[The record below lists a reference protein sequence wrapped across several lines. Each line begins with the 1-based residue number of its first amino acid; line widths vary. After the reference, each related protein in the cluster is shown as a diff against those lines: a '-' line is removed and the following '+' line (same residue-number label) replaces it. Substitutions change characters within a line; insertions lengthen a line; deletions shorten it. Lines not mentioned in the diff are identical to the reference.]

1 LTLLDVSVLSHGW
14 LRVIKAVFE
23 SDAAQVSFYLTTAL
37 AIDFMLVTMNVP
49 VRIPAQSQPVF

>member
-1 LTLLDVSVLSHGW
+1 
-14 LRVIKAVFE
+14 VIKADFE

-37 AIDFMLVTMNVP
+37 AIDFMLVTRNVP